1 MNMNDFVSV
10 VGNLGFPVVITA
22 YVLIKLEKQL
32 ASLTSSINKLNTIV
46 SAKLGVVINTDS
58 GDNNDHAA

>member
-1 MNMNDFVSV
+1 MDVNSFASI

-32 ASLTSSINKLNTIV
+32 SSLTSSINKLNTIV
-46 SAKLGVVINTDS
+46 SAKLGIAISTDND
-58 GDNNDHAA
+58 DNHAA

>member
-1 MNMNDFVSV
+1 MDINNFISV

-46 SAKLGVVINTDS
+46 SAKLGIAIDTDND
-58 GDNNDHAA
+58 DNHAA

>member
-10 VGNLGFPVVITA
+10 IGNLGFPVVITA

-32 ASLTSSINKLNTIV
+32 ANLTSSINKLNTIV
-46 SAKLGVVINTDS
+46 SAKLGVAIDTND
-58 GDNNDHAA
+58 GDNHAA

>member
-32 ASLTSSINKLNTIV
+32 ANLTSSINKLNTIV
-46 SAKLGVVINTDS
+46 SAKLGVAIDTND
-58 GDNNDHAA
+58 GDNHAA

>member
-1 MNMNDFVSV
+1 MDINNFISV

-46 SAKLGVVINTDS
+46 SAKLGVAIDTDN
-58 GDNNDHAA
+58 GDNHAA

>member
-1 MNMNDFVSV
+1 MDMNSFVSI

-32 ASLTSSINKLNTIV
+32 AGLTSSINKLNTIV
-46 SAKLGVVINTDS
+46 SAKLGVVIDT
-58 GDNNDHAA
+58 GDHDNHHAA